1 MTRNQ
6 IEYAKLREQ
15 QRTNQAQ
22 EALTSL
28 RDQRSYEVSTRSL
41 DESARHNQAL
51 EMLEFGRMSETGR
64 HNRETERAQSV
75 QLQETA
81 RHNRET
87 ETLGT
92 SQLAEQQRSNMVR
105 EVETQRSN
113 IAREAETAR
122 SNMAREAE
130 TYRSNLVREVTDAGR
145 LAELVRSDLATEAER
160 KRSAQAQEQLRA
172 AQLAE
177 QIRHNMIMETK
188 DFKPSISVTTPAVEV
203 PVSVDPTIIQQ
214 SPDVNISLQ
223 PSHTPGLTDGS
234 DGWNPHFG
242 DFFDIFPY

>member
-15 QRTNQAQ
+15 VRANQAQ

-28 RDQRSYEVSTRSL
+28 RDQRTYDVSTRSL
-41 DESARHNQAL
+41 DESSRHNRAL
-51 EMLEFGRMSETGR
+51 EMLEFGRMSEVGR
-64 HNRETERAQSV
+64 HNRATEQAQSV

-87 ETLGT
+87 ETLG
-92 SQLAEQQRSNMVR
+92 SAQLVEQQRSNVAR
-105 EVETQRSN
+105 ELETSRSN
-113 IAREAETAR
+113 LAREAETAR
-122 SNMAREAE
+122 SNQARESE
-130 TYRSNLVREVTDAGR
+130 THRANLVREVTDAGR
-145 LAELVRSDLATEAER
+145 LAEQVRSDLAGEAER

-223 PSHTPGLTDGS
+223 PNQTPGLTDGS